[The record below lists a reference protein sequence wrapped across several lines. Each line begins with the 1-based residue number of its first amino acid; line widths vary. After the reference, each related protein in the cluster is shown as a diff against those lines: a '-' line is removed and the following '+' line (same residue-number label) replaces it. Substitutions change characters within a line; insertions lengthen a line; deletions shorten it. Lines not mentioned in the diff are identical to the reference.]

1 MRVIVIGID
10 GIDTG
15 IIDQYI
21 DDLPNFKKIK
31 DLGIISKLATVFPAD
46 SVPAWQTIYTGLN
59 PAEHGII
66 RGKDYI
72 ESVEDFEKTN
82 NFKLEGKT
90 FWDEI
95 SNLNK
100 KCLVL
105 NPFLAYPAWPINGEM
120 ISGPA
125 FVEGKISKFP
135 SDTTCDEEVYGGYSA
150 MGSLRE
156 LKADMDSAYNDTV
169 RLWEDFITKFDK
181 DNYDLSFVLFTTL
194 DRIQHYTWRFYD
206 PNDPLHEHDEV
217 LSSFI
222 KKTIMFFDLKIGE
235 LMLKINKED
244 KIVIVSDH
252 GFGQRPYHL
261 INFNEL
267 FRQHGLLKL
276 KGENKNTGVKYK
288 QKLRNSAIKLLSS
301 LKILDLVSSIL
312 KKSKHFSKYKKSDF
326 LIDKVNSLCYVD
338 ELFTGKKPYIGF
350 NIGDVEKA
358 KGKENQKNVLNQVME
373 VINNC
378 EEIQNPKWVKF
389 NFELYEGE
397 YFDRLPDICMEL
409 QKDNGV
415 EYELFGNIITKSA
428 THFKLSGGHYD
439 AGTFGYYSP
448 NGGTKNIQSVEEFS
462 NLIVSFFK

>member
-1 MRVIVIGID
+1 
-10 GIDTG
+10 
-15 IIDQYI
+15 
-21 DDLPNFKKIK
+21 
-31 DLGIISKLATVFPAD
+31 
-46 SVPAWQTIYTGLN
+46 
-59 PAEHGII
+59 
-66 RGKDYI
+66 
-72 ESVEDFEKTN
+72 
-82 NFKLEGKT
+82 
-90 FWDEI
+90 
-95 SNLNK
+95 
-100 KCLVL
+100 
-105 NPFLAYPAWPINGEM
+105 
-120 ISGPA
+120 
-125 FVEGKISKFP
+125 
-135 SDTTCDEEVYGGYSA
+135 
-150 MGSLRE
+150 
-156 LKADMDSAYNDTV
+156 MDSAYNDTV